1 MPPAPAGHSL
11 TLPSSVHSVCA
22 WCGDAIGTRSLLPT
36 SELNFGI
43 CRKCLGDELTRLR
56 ARKPAKRS
64 HTTER
69 EAVPALGT
77 VR

>member
-1 MPPAPAGHSL
+1 MPSAPAGHSL

-22 WCGDAIGTRSLLPT
+22 WCEEAIGTRSLLPA

-43 CRKCLGDELTRLR
+43 CRKCLGEELARLR
-56 ARKPAKRS
+56 ARQPVKRS
-64 HTTER
+64 PAAGR
-69 EAVPALGT
+69 EGTPALGT